1 MTPDQSVTDALRAGV
16 PATGT
21 VHAQLPAEEELGCLS
36 LQNKEAVDAGPQGIR
51 NVLLVLI
58 ATSAG
63 GISADRKE
71 PSEVR

>member
-1 MTPDQSVTDALRAGV
+1 MTDALRAGV
-16 PATGT
+16 PASET
-21 VHAQLPAEEELGCLS
+21 VQAQLPAQEELGRLS

-51 NVLLVLI
+51 SVLLVLI